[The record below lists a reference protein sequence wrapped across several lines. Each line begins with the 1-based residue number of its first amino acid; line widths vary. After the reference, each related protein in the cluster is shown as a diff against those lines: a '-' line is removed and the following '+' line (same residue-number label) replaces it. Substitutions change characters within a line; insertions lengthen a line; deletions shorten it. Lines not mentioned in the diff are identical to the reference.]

1 MKKKKNHNRSV
12 SLELLTRVG
21 TSRGKPKRLEAIAS
35 RSQRGWEA
43 RRAQV
48 HADSRC
54 QVRCTSAYVPR
65 NSPLFFSPL
74 SLFLW
79 CTGWSARVAE
89 GRKGGCTSL
98 ERVNTAHRSG
108 THKYTV
114 SQRESGTKSI
124 ARTYAVVYAC
134 TRTHPPHP
142 EDTGTGGGGGGKGE
156 AFNFSCCLHDQPEA
170 EILAEEYAAVHGAQS
185 RPQHRFTGYTSFII
199 GRKIRINL

>member
-1 MKKKKNHNRSV
+1 M
-12 SLELLTRVG
+12 
-21 TSRGKPKRLEAIAS
+21 
-35 RSQRGWEA
+35 
-43 RRAQV
+43 
-48 HADSRC
+48 
-54 QVRCTSAYVPR
+54 RCTSAYVPR

-74 SLFLW
+74 PISLSLSLSLQY
-79 CTGWSARVAE
+79 TGWSARVAE

-142 EDTGTGGGGGGKGE
+142 EDTGAGERRRRKGRS
-156 AFNFSCCLHDQPEA
+156 FQFFLLP
-170 EILAEEYAAVHGAQS
+170 S
-185 RPQHRFTGYTSFII
+185 RPAGSRDSR
-199 GRKIRINL
+199 GRIRGRAWGVVF

>member
-1 MKKKKNHNRSV
+1 M
-12 SLELLTRVG
+12 
-21 TSRGKPKRLEAIAS
+21 
-35 RSQRGWEA
+35 
-43 RRAQV
+43 
-48 HADSRC
+48 
-54 QVRCTSAYVPR
+54 PR

-74 SLFLW
+74 PISLSLSLSLQY
-79 CTGWSARVAE
+79 TGWSARVAE

-142 EDTGTGGGGGGKGE
+142 EDTGARGGR
-156 AFNFSCCLHDQPEA
+156 EA
-170 EILAEEYAAVHGAQS
+170 EEREKLSIFPAAFTTS
-185 RPQHRFTGYTSFII
+185 RKPRFSRKNTRPCM
-199 GRKIRINL
+199 GRSLLGT